1 MTIPSVDYSAE
12 FASWWQSAFP
22 GTQCPPVPKSPNDLG
37 MTQRMALTADN
48 PILAQN
54 LFGNS
59 GRGSVPL
66 PADTQAR
73 LNQGQLQ
80 PQDAPHLRAAGLEHY
95 AQQVELMGQR
105 AIDQRLVD
113 QTIASQ
119 KSYEQERQRSAAWS
133 EAGLLARLGH
143 TPVDPQVAARF
154 RKQWGISEG

>member
-1 MTIPSVDYSAE
+1 MNIPSVDYSAE

-22 GTQCPPVPKSPNDLG
+22 GTQCPPVPKKASDLG

-48 PILAQN
+48 PTLAQN

-95 AQQVELMGQR
+95 AQQVESMGQR
-105 AIDQRLVD
+105 AIDQRMVD
-113 QTIASQ
+113 QTLASQ
-119 KSYEQERQRSAAWS
+119 QAYQAERRHYEDWSNMSLLER
-133 EAGLLARLGH
+133 LLN
-143 TPVDPQVAARF
+143 TPVDPAVVARN
-154 RKQWGISEG
+154 RKQWGISE

>member
-1 MTIPSVDYSAE
+1 MNIPSVDHSAE
-12 FASWWQSAFP
+12 FAAWWQAAFP
-22 GTQCPPVPKSPNDLG
+22 GTQCPPVPKKESDLG

-59 GRGSVPL
+59 GRGSAPL

-95 AQQVELMGQR
+95 ARQCEQLAQR
-105 AIDQRLVD
+105 QFDQRLVD
-113 QTIASQ
+113 QTVASQ
-119 KSYEQERQRSAAWS
+119 QSYEQARQRSEAWS
-133 EAGLLARLGH
+133 QAGLLERLGH

-154 RKQWGISEG
+154 RQQWGISG